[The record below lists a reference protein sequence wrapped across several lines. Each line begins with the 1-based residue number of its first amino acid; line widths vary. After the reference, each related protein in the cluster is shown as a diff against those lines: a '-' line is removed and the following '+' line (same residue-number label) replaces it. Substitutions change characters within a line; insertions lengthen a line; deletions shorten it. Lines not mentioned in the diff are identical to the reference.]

1 MANQITAAEVLE
13 VIYEDTN
20 PNLIYGL
27 KVKEFGGTPA
37 GDVNSLAAITAKPL
51 NTSYIRVPVVGEVV
65 LILKAPSS
73 FSSGTRDT
81 SDTYYIDIVSMQ
93 SSIHHNGLPTATNK
107 TITTSN
113 ASGDANKYNE
123 SASGNTQK
131 ASKPKIDPN
140 FTEEVS
146 VKPLQPYVGDVLMTG
161 RYGNSIRFS
170 TTPKSGKFTVKQKWS
185 AGDPAAP
192 ITIVRNS
199 KTTTGGGKVN
209 NFITEDFKKDDNLI
223 VMASGQLI
231 EFENSSKVLTSN
243 AKYALDSWKKE
254 NWGKTP
260 QTLITSGRIIF
271 NSTQKEIMA
280 FAKNGIGLSSETAIT
295 IDAKNMISL
304 NAKKMELGTDSKEP
318 IILGKKWEKWMK
330 DLIKAIGG
338 CTIVHP
344 VVGPNMPVDKAPQWA
359 AVKAL
364 EGQIPS
370 ILSDISFTKK
380 S

>member
-1 MANQITAAEVLE
+1 MADQITPAEVLE

-27 KVKEFGGTPA
+27 KVKEFGGNPA
-37 GDVNSLAAITAKPL
+37 GDANSSNAITAKPL

-65 LILKAPSS
+65 LLVKAPSS
-73 FSSGTRDT
+73 YASAMRNT
-81 SDTYYIDIVSMQ
+81 SDNYYIDIVSLQ
-93 SSIHHNGLPTATNK
+93 SSIHHNGLPTS
-107 TITTSN
+107 TSKSIISSN
-113 ASGDANKYNE
+113 GSGDSSKYGE
-123 SASGNTQK
+123 SAAGNTQK
-131 ASKPKIDPN
+131 ASTPKIDLN
-140 FTEEVS
+140 FSEEAS
-146 VKPLQPYVGDVLMTG
+146 VKPLQPYIGDILMSG

-170 TTPKSGKFTVKQKWS
+170 TTPKSGKFSVQQKWS
-185 AGDPAAP
+185 GGDPAAP
-192 ITIVRNS
+192 ITIIRNS

-243 AKYALDSWKKE
+243 AKYAIDSWKKE

-295 IDAKNMISL
+295 IDAKNMVSI
-304 NAKKMELGTDSKEP
+304 NAKKMELGTNSDQQLL
-318 IILGKKWEKWMK
+318 LGNKWQTWMEK
-330 DLIKAIGG
+330 LIDAIGNL
-338 CTIVHP
+338 TDISP
-344 VVGPNMPVDKAPQWA
+344 VGPCAPTKSDPQWSA
-359 AVKAL
+359 IESLKG
-364 EGQIPS
+364 EIPTL
-370 ILSDISFTKK
+370 LSDISFTKK